1 MVVLQVLA
9 PGEFGGLERVAH
21 ALAAGLHGLGHDVH
35 VAAVLDGPGEHH
47 PLLSEL
53 DHSGVPTHPLVLPGR
68 AYLRE
73 RRAVA
78 GLCRSLRPDV
88 VHTHGYRPDVLDA
101 GVARGLRIPIVTTV
115 HGCTGGGWKNHGY
128 EWLQFR
134 AFRRFDAVVA
144 VSRPLVER
152 LARAGVPRARIYAV
166 PNAWRE
172 AEPPLDRAA
181 ARLALGIPPDGF
193 VVGWVGRLSHEKG
206 LDVLLDALPHA
217 TDLPLVVSVVGSG
230 TARAELQARARDL
243 RLDWIVWHGAV
254 PDAGRLF
261 RAFDV
266 FVLSSRTEGTP
277 IVLFEAMA
285 AEVPVIAA
293 RVGGVPDIL
302 SPDEAA
308 LVPPADPMALAA
320 ELRAVYRDPGKARER
335 ARRARERLRRD
346 FSVEPWLA
354 RYERIYQQVSRA
366 APAALVR

>member
-1 MVVLQVLA
+1 MRSCGTSGSAAAWRARPRPRRTRCSPRMVVLQVVA
-9 PGEFGGLERVAH
+9 PGEIGGLERVGQ
-21 ALAAGLHGLGHDVH
+21 ALAWGLQGLGHDLH
-35 VAAVLDGPGEHH
+35 VAAVLDGPGAQH
-47 PLLSEL
+47 PFLAALA
-53 DHSGVPTHPLVLPGR
+53 HSGITTHPFVLPGR

-78 GLCRSLRPDV
+78 GLW
-88 VHTHGYRPDVLDA
+88 
-101 GVARGLRIPIVTTV
+101 RGMDP
-115 HGCTGGGWKNHGY
+115 
-128 EWLQFR
+128 
-134 AFRRFDAVVA
+134 A
-144 VSRPLVER
+144 
-152 LARAGVPRARIYAV
+152 
-166 PNAWRE
+166 
-172 AEPPLDRAA
+172 LDRAA
-181 ARLALGIPPDGF
+181 VRLALGMPSDGF
-193 VVGWVGRLSHEKG
+193 VVGWVGRLRYEEG
-206 LDVLLDALPHA
+206 LDVLLDAVPHA
-217 TDLPLVVSVVGSG
+217 TDLPLVVSVLGSG

-243 RLDWIVWHGAV
+243 RLDRILWHGAV